1 MKVEILIV
9 GRGGQG
15 ILLLG
20 RVIGVAASK
29 YAGLYVTS
37 VEAYASE
44 TRGGESRV
52 DLVISDKPEEIDY
65 VRVLNADVALFMYP
79 YNLVRYSEIL
89 KEDAQVFINST
100 FCEEH
105 PFKTQKVFLRPY
117 SEIAEKTVGTSRVAN
132 MVALG
137 HIIAK
142 TGVQRVEHIEKA
154 LREIIS
160 ENLYE
165 TNIKALR
172 AGLTL
177 D

>member
-1 MKVEILIV
+1 MKVEMLII

-37 VEAYASE
+37 MEAYASE

-52 DLVISDKPEEIDY
+52 DLIVSDNPEEIDY
-65 VRVLNADVALFMYP
+65 VRVLNADIALFMYP
-79 YNLVRYSEIL
+79 YNLAKYSEIL
-89 KEDAQVFINST
+89 KRDAHVFINST
-100 FCEEH
+100 FGKEH
-105 PFKTQKVFLRPY
+105 PYSTQKVFLKPY
-117 SEIAEKTVGTSRVAN
+117 NEIAEKSVGTSRVAN

-137 HIIAK
+137 HLIAK
-142 TGVQRVEHIEKA
+142 TGVQKVEHVEKA
-154 LREIIS
+154 LKEIIS

-165 TNIKALR
+165 INIKALK

>member
-1 MKVEILIV
+1 MKVEMLIV

-52 DLVISDKPEEIDY
+52 DLVMSDNPEEIDY
-65 VRVLNADVALFMYP
+65 VRVLSADIALFMYP
-79 YNLVRYSEIL
+79 YNLTKYSEIL
-89 KEDAQVFINST
+89 KKDAYVFINST
-100 FCEEH
+100 FGKEH
-105 PFKTQKVFLRPY
+105 PFKTQKVFLKPY
-117 SEIAEKTVGTSRVAN
+117 SEIAEKNLGSSRVAN

-137 HIIAK
+137 HLIAK
-142 TGVQRVEHIEKA
+142 TGVQEIEHVEKA

-160 ENLYE
+160 ENMYE
-165 TNIKALR
+165 INIKALKV
-172 AGLTL
+172 GFTL

>member
-1 MKVEILIV
+1 MKVEMLIV

-52 DLVISDKPEEIDY
+52 DLIISDNPEEVDY
-65 VRVLNADVALFMYP
+65 VRVLNADIALFMYP
-79 YNLVRYSEIL
+79 YNLTKYSQIL
-89 KEDAQVFINST
+89 KRDAHVFINST
-100 FCEEH
+100 FGKEH
-105 PFKTQKVFLRPY
+105 PYDTQKVFLKPY
-117 SEIAEKTVGTSRVAN
+117 NEVAEKSVGTSRVAN
-132 MVALG
+132 IVALG
-137 HIIAK
+137 HMIAK
-142 TGVQRVEHIEKA
+142 TGVQKVEHVEKA
-154 LREIIS
+154 LKEIIS
-160 ENLYE
+160 ENFYE
-165 TNIKALR
+165 TNIKALK

>member
-1 MKVEILIV
+1 MKVEMLIV

-52 DLVISDKPEEIDY
+52 DLVISDNPEEIDY
-65 VRVLNADVALFMYP
+65 VRVLNADIALFMYP
-79 YNLVRYSEIL
+79 YNLTKYSEIL
-89 KEDAQVFINST
+89 KENAYVFINSS
-100 FCEEH
+100 FGEEH
-105 PFKTQKVFLRPY
+105 PYKTQKVFLKPY
-117 SEIAEKTVGTSRVAN
+117 NEIAEKNVGTSRVAN
-132 MVALG
+132 IVALG
-137 HIIAK
+137 HLIAK
-142 TGVQRVEHIEKA
+142 TGVQEVEHVEKA
-154 LREIIS
+154 LKEIIS
-160 ENLYE
+160 ENLHE
-165 TNIKALR
+165 INIKALKT
-172 AGLTL
+172 GLTL

>member
-1 MKVEILIV
+1 MKVEILLV

-20 RVIGVAASK
+20 RTIGVAASK
-29 YAGLYVTS
+29 YANLYVTS

-52 DLVISDKPEEIDY
+52 DLVISDDPREIDY
-65 VRVLNADVALFMYP
+65 VRVLNADIALFMYP
-79 YNLVRYSEIL
+79 YNLAKYSEVL
-89 KEDAQVFINST
+89 KEDAYVFINST
-100 FCEEH
+100 FCKEH
-105 PFKTQKVFLRPY
+105 PYKTQKVFLKPY

-137 HIIAK
+137 HLIAK
-142 TGVQRVEHIEKA
+142 TGVQRVEHVEEA

-160 ENLYE
+160 EKLYE
-165 TNIKALR
+165 VNIKALR
-172 AGLTL
+172 AGLVL